1 MSTTTIPVFQNTIR
15 KTNEWLNEIMTLLDW
30 DDRQRAYKALRAVLH
45 TLRDRLTVEEATDL
59 AAQLPMLIKGIY
71 FDCWNPT
78 GKPIKLKTAEEF
90 VNAVNKSFPD
100 PGFPELELVED
111 PQEIT
116 RAVLKVLASHVS
128 PGEIKDIVGSLPE
141 SLRELWE

>member
-45 TLRDRLTVEEATDL
+45 TLHDRLTVEEATDL

-90 VNAVNKSFPD
+90 VNAVNKSFPG
-100 PGFPELELVED
+100 PGFPEPELVED
-111 PQEIT
+111 TQEIT